1 MRNSFAKLLISSLIA
16 LSSASVISASNEE
29 LYALQKTQVNG
40 NEVFLNGMGA
50 VKKLN
55 ADYYIAAL
63 YLQEKSSID
72 SDIVYLE
79 MPKRLSIRFALDRVS
94 ARSFGREL
102 AGALKINNTPEELQ
116 AYRNDLRT
124 FIGLF
129 RGIYSKGDL
138 MTFDY
143 VPKRGVIITHNGKVL
158 GTINRTGFDKVMFK
172 AWLGD
177 KPMSSAF
184 KNGLVGRNDDKVA
197 IELLHKFVDLKS

>member
-1 MRNSFAKLLISSLIA
+1 MRNSIAKLFISSLI
-16 LSSASVISASNEE
+16 LVSSAAIFGASNEE
-29 LYALQKTQVNG
+29 LYALQKTEVAG
-40 NEVFLNGMGA
+40 HEVFLNGMGA
-50 VKKLN
+50 VRKLN

-63 YLQEKSSID
+63 YLKDKSSID
-72 SDIVYLE
+72 SDIIYLE
-79 MPKRLSIRFALDRVS
+79 TPKRLSIRFALDRVS

-143 VPKRGVIITHNGKVL
+143 VPKRGVTVSHNGKVL
-158 GTINRTGFDKVMFK
+158 GTINRIGFDKVMFK
-172 AWLGD
+172 AWLGE
-177 KPMSSAF
+177 KPLSSAF
-184 KNGLVGRNDDKVA
+184 KKGLVGQNEDKIA

>member
-1 MRNSFAKLLISSLIA
+1 MRNSISKLLISSLVL
-16 LSSASVISASNEE
+16 LSSVANSASNEE
-29 LYALQKTQVNG
+29 LYALQKTEVAG

-55 ADYYIAAL
+55 SDYYIAAL
-63 YLQEKSSID
+63 YLKDKSTID
-72 SDIVYLE
+72 SDIIYLE
-79 MPKRLSIRFALDRVS
+79 TPKRLSIRFALDRVS

-143 VPKRGVIITHNGKVL
+143 VPKRGVTISHNGKVL

-177 KPMSSAF
+177 KPLSSAF
-184 KNGLVGRNDDKVA
+184 KKGLIGQNDDKVA